1 MSRNGKDT
9 FWGMIQSEP
18 ELKAI
23 GIAGLQFLQ
32 VLSQDDILFCLKCKG
47 EGKSL
52 GVFSGPHKKFSA
64 ITTFQLRKIMLR
76 ECKSSRK

>member
-1 MSRNGKDT
+1 MFPDHVGSHKALAVGPI

-32 VLSQDDILFCLKCKG
+32 VLSQDDILFCLV
-47 EGKSL
+47 GKKQKAL
-52 GVFSGPHKKFSA
+52 GWIFRDFEDGPD
-64 ITTFQLRKIMLR
+64 QL
-76 ECKSSRK
+76 